1 METQSKRL
9 VPIPEARQV
18 LGGIGHTT
26 VYELAKRRE
35 IVKVNIGR
43 RGFITS
49 ESLEAYVDR
58 LSAEA
63 AGGDAGTNQVSNADQ
78 VTCDRL
84 DNPCLNA
91 FDNVATSDDQAQHD
105 EEVAAT

>member
-1 METQSKRL
+1 MEQREQRNSVDTASKRL
-9 VPIPEARQV
+9 VSIPEARQV

-26 VYELAKRRE
+26 IYELINQGQ

-58 LSAEA
+58 LSMSGAS
-63 AGGDAGTNQVSNADQ
+63 AGGDPA
-78 VTCDRL
+78 
-84 DNPCLNA
+84 
-91 FDNVATSDDQAQHD
+91 
-105 EEVAAT
+105 

>member
-1 METQSKRL
+1 MDTMGKRL

-26 VYELAKRRE
+26 VYQLIKRGE

-49 ESLEAYVDR
+49 ESLDAYMDR
-58 LSAEA
+58 LSA
-63 AGGDAGTNQVSNADQ
+63 V
-78 VTCDRL
+78 
-84 DNPCLNA
+84 P
-91 FDNVATSDDQAQHD
+91 
-105 EEVAAT
+105 VAATPCGDNNASHRAGRA